1 MTFYITNTPVR
12 MRRWAPARVSAPD
25 YDFRLAVNVR
35 EEDDAYILTAIAP
48 GLSAE
53 DLSIQVIEDV
63 ITIEGEFKRD
73 ENTYL
78 LRELPSGRFHRSL
91 RMPVELDAA
100 KAEAEIKDGILTV
113 RVPKA
118 ESVRPKTIKVNVK

>member
-12 MRRWAPARVSAPD
+12 MRRWAPARVSAPE